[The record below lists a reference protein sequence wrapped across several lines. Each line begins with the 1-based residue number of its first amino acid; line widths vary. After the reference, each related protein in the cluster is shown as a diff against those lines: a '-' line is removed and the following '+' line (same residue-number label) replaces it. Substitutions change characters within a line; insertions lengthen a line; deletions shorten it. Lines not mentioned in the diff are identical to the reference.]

1 MKKDSNIFTIYDLDK
16 NRYYDTLNLNIT
28 KFFSLDDENLA
39 LIEKK
44 QSEHDFTLYK
54 YNIRDKS
61 LLPWLISIVIMCIIM
76 MKKSF
81 YM

>member
-39 LIEKK
+39 LIEKNK
-44 QSEHDFTLYK
+44 VSMISPYI
-54 YNIRDKS
+54 NI
-61 LLPWLISIVIMCIIM
+61 I
-76 MKKSF
+76 
-81 YM
+81 